1 MQLGISR
8 RSTIA
13 SALLVAVAALVYLSV
28 PQVRTAVGTVAAILT
43 TPDVQAAIEAFR
55 DYLLGFGPWAAV
67 VSIAL
72 MIFQS
77 VAAPLPAFVITFTNG
92 LLFGWLWGAVISWTG
107 AMLGAALC
115 FWIARSLGRPVVER
129 LVGGSKALEVSD
141 LFFARYGDRTVLIAR
156 LLPFVSFDIISYGA
170 GLTPIAFRNF
180 LVATGIGQLP
190 ATLLYSYL
198 GQNLTGSVRVLSWV
212 FSITIVIAIIGWTVG
227 PHFVRHL
234 RKTGAEPA
242 NAAAAPNETEATQ

>member
-198 GQNLTGSVRVLSWV
+198 GQNLTGSVRVLFWV